1 MAITPQ
7 VSGEQGAKLTI
18 RANTGGGANVWWSN
32 PAIVQLVNGSDA
44 AQTNTKLF
52 QLVVS
57 GTATT
62 SFTISGSNISASG
75 LTGNT
80 TVSGFVATLAA
91 ALPTGYGLTVWAKG
105 ADYLKNTTTDF
116 IISTASGTTVTA
128 LAIAVASG
136 ATAPAQVN
144 KVSISTTSGAY
155 PNYYGFPNATPTW
168 VDDAT
173 VHAYQLSGAGAVV
186 QDTTIVEQK
195 QVRQIKTSFVET
207 QIMDGY
213 FAAYQS
219 NLNQTQ
225 QKNTKNQ
232 QC

>member
-18 RANTGGGANVWWSN
+18 RANTGGGANVWWNN
-32 PAIVQLVNGSDA
+32 PAIVRLVNGADA
-44 AQTNTKLF
+44 ANTNTKLF

-57 GTATT
+57 GSASTN
-62 SFTISGSNISASG
+62 FTISGSNITVTG
-75 LTGNT
+75 INGNT
-80 TVSGFVATLAA
+80 TVSGFATALAA
-91 ALPTGYGLTVWAKG
+91 ALPSGQSLIIWAKG

-116 IISTASGTTVTA
+116 IISAASGTTITN
-128 LAIAVASG
+128 LAVSGTGTSVAG
-136 ATAPAQVN
+136 IN
-144 KVSISTTSGAY
+144 KVTISTTSGAY
-155 PNYYGFPNATPTW
+155 PNYYGTPNAVPTW

-173 VHAYQLSGAGAVV
+173 VHTYQLDGAGAVTVNSGIVV
-186 QDTTIVEQK
+186 QT
-195 QVRQIKTSFVET
+195 QVRQIQTSYSET

-225 QKNTKNQ
+225 QKNTKQQ

>member
-18 RANTGGGANVWWSN
+18 RANTGGGANVWWNN
-32 PAIVQLVNGSDA
+32 PAIVALVNGSDA
-44 AQTNTKLF
+44 ANTNTKLF

-57 GTATT
+57 GSASTA
-62 SFTISGSNISASG
+62 FTISGSNITATG
-75 LTGNT
+75 ITGNT
-80 TVSGFVATLAA
+80 TVSGFAAALAA
-91 ALPTGYGLTVWAKG
+91 ALPSGQLLTIWAKG

-116 IISTASGTTVTA
+116 IISAASGTTITN
-128 LAIAVASG
+128 LAVSVASG
-136 ATAPAQVN
+136 VTAPAVIN
-144 KVSISTTSGAY
+144 KVTISTTSGAY
-155 PNYYGFPNATPTW
+155 PNYYGTPNAVPTW

-173 VHAYQLSGAGAVV
+173 VHAYQVVGQGAIVVNSGV
-186 QDTTIVEQK
+186 VEQK
-195 QVRQIKTSFVET
+195 QVRQIATSYSET

-225 QKNTKNQ
+225 QKNTKQQ